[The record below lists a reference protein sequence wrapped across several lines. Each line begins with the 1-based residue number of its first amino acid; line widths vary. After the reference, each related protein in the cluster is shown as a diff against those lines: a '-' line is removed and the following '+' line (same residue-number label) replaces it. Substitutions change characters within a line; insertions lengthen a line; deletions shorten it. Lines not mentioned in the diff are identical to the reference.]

1 MPIEILHRY
10 TSAVLYSAAT
20 SPNTRAAVAAAVA
33 AAANLRG
40 ANLRGANLRGA
51 DLRWANMRGA
61 DLREA
66 NLREANLRGADLR
79 GANLSG
85 ADLSGADL
93 SGANL
98 RGADL
103 RGADLSGADLSGA
116 KISEEQLR
124 SAKLDAIRDDF
135 WAVLSA
141 VPNEVAGLRLALVE
155 GRINGSQY
163 QGECACLVGTVA
175 KVRGCAYDAMPE
187 LQPNDMRASERW
199 FLAILQGHT
208 PANNPIAKITLEWL
222 DEWTAKQQAEAQHA
236 G

>member
-33 AAANLRG
+33 AAADLRAADLSEANLSA
-40 ANLRGANLRGA
+40 ANLRAANLRAA
-51 DLRWANMRGA
+51 DLRA
-61 DLREA
+61 
-66 NLREANLRGADLR
+66 
-79 GANLSG
+79 
-85 ADLSGADL
+85 ADLSE
-93 SGANL
+93 AN
-98 RGADL
+98 
-103 RGADLSGADLSGA
+103 
-116 KISEEQLR
+116 ISEEQLR

-155 GRINGSQY
+155 GRIDGSQY

-187 LQPNDMRASERW
+187 LQPNGMRASERW

-222 DEWTAKQQAEAQHA
+222 DEWAAKQPAEAQHA